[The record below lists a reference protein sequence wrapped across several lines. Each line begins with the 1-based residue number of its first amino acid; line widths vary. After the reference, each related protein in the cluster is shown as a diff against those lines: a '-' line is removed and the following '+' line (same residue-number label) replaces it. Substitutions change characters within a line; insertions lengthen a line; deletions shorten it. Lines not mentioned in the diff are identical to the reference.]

1 MHGKTKE
8 KKLRKTLSGETRKYS
23 TSHTLKVLS
32 KHIKGFWKDA
42 ILTWGCVILETA
54 LEILIAFFIQFLLE
68 QVRINNINGIILW
81 ACIIAGM
88 AVLAAVLGV
97 LAGYWASSASAGF
110 GRNLRQSMF
119 EKVQD
124 YSFKN
129 IDKFS
134 PSSIVTR
141 TTTDVTNVQF
151 SFMMTIRMVLR
162 APLMMLFALIMC
174 FIMAPGLAWIF
185 LIIIPLVLFVLLF
198 IASKAHRRFVLIFNT
213 YDDLNESVEEDVDG
227 IRVVKSF
234 DRKSYHVS
242 HFNKV
247 SDFIYKNYVANERLL
262 SFNNPFMNFAIFTA
276 MILISILGSKIITSN
291 VEVVNSLNGLIAS
304 PVNLTVESLSSLF
317 TYVMMIFMALMMVSM
332 VYVMITIARNS
343 AERIVEIL
351 DEVPDIRNND
361 HPIMEVPNGNVD
373 FNHVSFGYAAGKY
386 VLNDVDLHFK
396 EGETV
401 GIIGPTGS
409 SKTSLVSL
417 MARLYDVNEGDV
429 QIGGIDVRDY
439 DIKTLRD
446 AVSVVLQK
454 NVLFTGTIRDN
465 LKWGNENAS
474 DEEIWAA
481 CDLAQASEFLHTF
494 PKGLDT
500 PITEGGTN
508 VSGGQKQRLCI
519 ARALLKN
526 PKILILDDSTSA
538 CDTHTDSLIREG
550 LAKTKPNVTKFIIA
564 QRVLSIKDC
573 DTILVLESGG
583 KIVDKGNNDE
593 LMKRCSVYKELY
605 ESQLGGGDFDVH
617 E

>member
-1 MHGKTKE
+1 MEKTKE
-8 KKLRKTLSGETRKYS
+8 KKIRKTLSGETRKYS

-185 LIIIPLVLFVLLF
+185 LIIIPLVLFVLLL

-351 DEVPDIRNND
+351 DEVPDVRNND

-373 FNHVSFGYAAGKY
+373 FNHVSFGYAPGKY

-429 QIGGIDVRDY
+429 EIGGIDVRDY

>member
-1 MHGKTKE
+1 MEKTKE

>member
-1 MHGKTKE
+1 MEKTKD
-8 KKLRKTLSGETRKYS
+8 KKVKKTLLTGEERKYS
-23 TSHTLKVLS
+23 MRHVLGTLSHSV
-32 KHIKGFWKDA
+32 KGFGKDTT
-42 ILTWGCVILETA
+42 LTWLCVIVETA
-54 LEILIAFFIQFLLE
+54 LEILIAFFIQYLLGA
-68 QVRINNINGIILW
+68 VRQNDLNGIILW
-81 ACIIAGM
+81 ACVIAGM
-88 AVLAAVLGV
+88 AIFAAVTGI

-119 EKVQD
+119 EKVQT

-134 PSSIVTR
+134 SASIVTR
-141 TTTDVTNVQF
+141 ITTDVSNVQF

-162 APLMMLFALIMC
+162 APLMMIFALIMC
-174 FIMAPGLAWIF
+174 FVMAPGLAWIF
-185 LIIIPLVLFVLLF
+185 LIIIPVVLFVLIF
-198 IASKAHRRFVLIFNT
+198 IASKAHKRFILIFNT

-234 DRKSYHVS
+234 DRKNYHVS

-247 SDFIYKNYVANERLL
+247 SDFIYKNYVANEKLL
-262 SFNNPFMNFAIFTA
+262 SFNNPFMNLAIFSA
-276 MILISILGSKIITSN
+276 MILISILGATLITQN
-291 VEVVNSLNGLIAS
+291 VEVTGSGAN
-304 PVNLTVESLSSLF
+304 PLTLGVESLSSLF
-317 TYVMMIFMALMMVSM
+317 TYVMMILMALMMVSM

-343 AERIVEIL
+343 AERVVEIL
-351 DEVPDIRNND
+351 DEVPDIRNSEN
-361 HPIMEVPNGNVD
+361 PIHEVPNGNVD
-373 FNHVSFGYAAGKY
+373 YNHVSFGYVDGKY
-386 VLNDVDLHFK
+386 VLSDVDLHFK

-417 MARLYDVNEGDV
+417 MARLYDVNEGNV
-429 QIGGIDVRDY
+429 SVGGVDVRNY
-439 DIKTLRD
+439 DIQTLRD

-454 NVLFTGTIRDN
+454 NVLFTGTIREN
-465 LKWGNENAS
+465 LKWGNENAT

-481 CDLAQASEFLHTF
+481 CDIAQASEFLHSF
-494 PKGLDT
+494 PEGLDT
-500 PITEGGTN
+500 MITEGGTN

-573 DTILVLESGG
+573 DTIIVLESGG

-593 LMKRCSVYKELY
+593 LMQRCSVYKELY

>member
-1 MHGKTKE
+1 MEKTKE
-8 KKLRKTLSGETRKYS
+8 KKIRKTLSGETRKYS

-291 VEVVNSLNGLIAS
+291 VEVVNSLNGLVAS

-373 FNHVSFGYAAGKY
+373 FNHVSFGYAPGKY

-429 QIGGIDVRDY
+429 EIGGIDVRDY

>member
-1 MHGKTKE
+1 MEKTKE

-185 LIIIPLVLFVLLF
+185 LIIVPLVLFVLLF

-373 FNHVSFGYAAGKY
+373 FNHVSFGYAPGKY

>member
-1 MHGKTKE
+1 MEKTKE

-550 LAKTKPNVTKFIIA
+550 LAKTKPNVTKFIID

>member
-1 MHGKTKE
+1 MEKTKE
-8 KKLRKTLSGETRKYS
+8 KKIRKTLSGETRKYS

-198 IASKAHRRFVLIFNT
+198 IASKAHRRFVLIFNI

-291 VEVVNSLNGLIAS
+291 VEVVNSLNGLVAS

-373 FNHVSFGYAAGKY
+373 FNHVSFGYAPGKY

-429 QIGGIDVRDY
+429 EIGGIDVRDY

>member
-1 MHGKTKE
+1 MEKTKE
-8 KKLRKTLSGETRKYS
+8 KKIRKTLSGEERKYS
-23 TSHTLKVLS
+23 TSHTLKVLG

-42 ILTWGCVILETA
+42 ILTWTCVILETA

-68 QVRINNINGIILW
+68 QVRANNINGIILW

-88 AVLAAVLGV
+88 AVLAAGLGV

-110 GRNLRQSMF
+110 GRNLRQGMF

-291 VEVVNSLNGLIAS
+291 VEVVNGLNGLATS
-304 PVNLTVESLSSLF
+304 PINLTVESLSSLF

-519 ARALLKN
+519 ARALLKD

-593 LMKRCSVYKELY
+593 LMERCSVYKELY

>member
-1 MHGKTKE
+1 MEKTKE
-8 KKLRKTLSGETRKYS
+8 KKIRKTLSGETRKYS

-185 LIIIPLVLFVLLF
+185 LIIIPLVLFVLLL

-291 VEVVNSLNGLIAS
+291 VEVVNSLNGLVAS
-304 PVNLTVESLSSLF
+304 PINLTVESLSSLF

-373 FNHVSFGYAAGKY
+373 FNHVSFGYAPGKY

-429 QIGGIDVRDY
+429 EIGGIDVRDY

>member
-1 MHGKTKE
+1 MEKTKE
-8 KKLRKTLSGETRKYS
+8 KKIRKTLSGETRKYS

-291 VEVVNSLNGLIAS
+291 VEVVNSLNGLVAS
-304 PVNLTVESLSSLF
+304 PINLTVESLSSLF

-373 FNHVSFGYAAGKY
+373 FNHVSFGYAPGKY

>member
-1 MHGKTKE
+1 MEKTKE

-42 ILTWGCVILETA
+42 ILTWDCVILETA

-198 IASKAHRRFVLIFNT
+198 IASKAYRRFVLIFNT

-291 VEVVNSLNGLIAS
+291 VEVVNSLNGLVAS

>member
-1 MHGKTKE
+1 MEKTKE
-8 KKLRKTLSGETRKYS
+8 KKIRKTLSGETRKYS

-42 ILTWGCVILETA
+42 ILTWTCVILETA

-68 QVRINNINGIILW
+68 QVRANNINGVILW

-88 AVLAAVLGV
+88 AVLAAGLGI

-110 GRNLRQSMF
+110 GRNLRQGMF

-291 VEVVNSLNGLIAS
+291 VEVVNGLNGLAAS
-304 PVNLTVESLSSLF
+304 PINLTVESLSSLF

-429 QIGGIDVRDY
+429 QIGGIDVRNY

-519 ARALLKN
+519 ARALLKD

-593 LMKRCSVYKELY
+593 LMERCSVYKELY

>member
-1 MHGKTKE
+1 MEKTKE

-332 VYVMITIARNS
+332 VYIMITIARNS

-564 QRVLSIKDC
+564 QRVLSIKDY

>member
-1 MHGKTKE
+1 MEKTKE
-8 KKLRKTLSGETRKYS
+8 KKIRKTLSGEERKCS
-23 TSHTLKVLS
+23 TSHTLKVLG

-42 ILTWGCVILETA
+42 ILTWTCVILETA

-68 QVRINNINGIILW
+68 QVRANNINGIILW

-88 AVLAAVLGV
+88 AVLAAGLGI

-110 GRNLRQSMF
+110 GRNLRQGMF

-234 DRKSYHVS
+234 DRKTYHVS

-291 VEVVNSLNGLIAS
+291 VEVVNGLNGLAAS
-304 PVNLTVESLSSLF
+304 PINLTVESLSSLF

-373 FNHVSFGYAAGKY
+373 FNHVSFGYASGKY

-396 EGETV
+396 QGETV

-417 MARLYDVNEGDV
+417 MARLYDVNEGNV

-519 ARALLKN
+519 ARALLKD

-593 LMKRCSVYKELY
+593 LMERCSVYKELY

>member
-1 MHGKTKE
+1 MEKTKE

-185 LIIIPLVLFVLLF
+185 LIIIPLVLFVLLL

-291 VEVVNSLNGLIAS
+291 VEVVNSLNGLVAS

-373 FNHVSFGYAAGKY
+373 FNHVSFGYAPGKY

-429 QIGGIDVRDY
+429 EIGGIDVRDY

>member
-1 MHGKTKE
+1 MEKTKE
-8 KKLRKTLSGETRKYS
+8 KKIRKTLSGETRKYS

-373 FNHVSFGYAAGKY
+373 FNHVSFGYAPGKY

>member
-1 MHGKTKE
+1 MEKTKE
-8 KKLRKTLSGETRKYS
+8 KKLRKTLSDETRNYS

-234 DRKSYHVS
+234 DRKNYHVS

-291 VEVVNSLNGLIAS
+291 VEVVDSLNGLVAS

-519 ARALLKN
+519 ARAIAVKPQILLMDE
-526 PKILILDDSTSA
+526 PAASLDPVATM
-538 CDTHTDSLIREG
+538 
-550 LAKTKPNVTKFIIA
+550 
-564 QRVLSIKDC
+564 Q
-573 DTILVLESGG
+573 LE
-583 KIVDKGNNDE
+583 E
-593 LMKRCSVYKELY
+593 TM
-605 ESQLGGGDFDVH
+605 F
-617 E
+617 

>member
-1 MHGKTKE
+1 MEKTKE
-8 KKLRKTLSGETRKYS
+8 KKIRKTLSGEERKYS
-23 TSHTLKVLS
+23 TSHTLKVLG

-42 ILTWGCVILETA
+42 ILTWTCVILETA

-373 FNHVSFGYAAGKY
+373 FNHVSFGYASGKY

-396 EGETV
+396 QGETV

-417 MARLYDVNEGDV
+417 MARLYDVNEGNV

-465 LKWGNENAS
+465 LKWGSENAS

-519 ARALLKN
+519 ARALLKD

>member
-1 MHGKTKE
+1 MEKTKE

-317 TYVMMIFMALMMVSM
+317 TYVMMIFMALMIVSM

-605 ESQLGGGDFDVH
+605 ESQLGGGDFDAH

>member
-1 MHGKTKE
+1 MEKTKE

-276 MILISILGSKIITSN
+276 MILISVLGSKIITSN
-291 VEVVNSLNGLIAS
+291 VEVVNSLNGLVAS

-373 FNHVSFGYAAGKY
+373 FNHVSFGYASGKY

-396 EGETV
+396 QGETV

-417 MARLYDVNEGDV
+417 MARLYDVNEGNV

-593 LMKRCSVYKELY
+593 LMERCSVYKELY

>member
-1 MHGKTKE
+1 MEKTKE

-42 ILTWGCVILETA
+42 ILTWTCVILEAA

-68 QVRINNINGIILW
+68 QVRANNINGIILW

-88 AVLAAVLGV
+88 AVLAAGLGI

-110 GRNLRQSMF
+110 GRNLRQGMF

-291 VEVVNSLNGLIAS
+291 VEVVNGLNGLAAS
-304 PVNLTVESLSSLF
+304 PINLTVESLSSLF

-351 DEVPDIRNND
+351 DEVPGIRNND

-593 LMKRCSVYKELY
+593 LMERCSVYKELY

>member
-1 MHGKTKE
+1 MEKTKE

-185 LIIIPLVLFVLLF
+185 LIIIPLVLFILLF

-291 VEVVNSLNGLIAS
+291 VEVVNSLNGLVAS

>member
-1 MHGKTKE
+1 MEKTKE

-481 CDLAQASEFLHTF
+481 CDLAQVSEFLHTF

>member
-1 MHGKTKE
+1 MEKTKE

-605 ESQLGGGDFDVH
+605 ESQLGGGDFDAH

>member
-1 MHGKTKE
+1 MEKTKE

-88 AVLAAVLGV
+88 AVLAAILGI

-185 LIIIPLVLFVLLF
+185 LIIIPLVLFILLF

-291 VEVVNSLNGLIAS
+291 VEVVNSLNGLVAS

-396 EGETV
+396 EGETI

-417 MARLYDVNEGDV
+417 MARLYDVNEGNV
-429 QIGGIDVRDY
+429 EIGGIDVRDY

>member
-1 MHGKTKE
+1 MEKTKE
-8 KKLRKTLSGETRKYS
+8 KKIRKTLSGETRKYS

>member
-1 MHGKTKE
+1 MEKTKE

-291 VEVVNSLNGLIAS
+291 VEVVNSLNGLVAS

-417 MARLYDVNEGDV
+417 MARLYDVNEGNV
-429 QIGGIDVRDY
+429 EIGGIDVRDY

-494 PKGLDT
+494 PKGLGT

>member
-1 MHGKTKE
+1 MEKTKE
-8 KKLRKTLSGETRKYS
+8 KKIRKTLSGEERKYS
-23 TSHTLKVLS
+23 TSHTLKVLG

-42 ILTWGCVILETA
+42 ILTWTCVILETA

-68 QVRINNINGIILW
+68 QVRANNINGIILW

-88 AVLAAVLGV
+88 AVLAAGLGI

-110 GRNLRQSMF
+110 GRNLRQGMF

-291 VEVVNSLNGLIAS
+291 VEVVNGLNGLAAS
-304 PVNLTVESLSSLF
+304 PINLTVESLSSLF

-373 FNHVSFGYAAGKY
+373 FNHVSFGYASGKY

-396 EGETV
+396 QGETV

-417 MARLYDVNEGDV
+417 MARLYDVNEGNV
-429 QIGGIDVRDY
+429 EIGGIDVRDY

-519 ARALLKN
+519 ARALLKD

-593 LMKRCSVYKELY
+593 LMERCSVYKELY

>member
-1 MHGKTKE
+1 MEKTKE
-8 KKLRKTLSGETRKYS
+8 KKIRKTLSGEERKCS
-23 TSHTLKVLS
+23 TSHTLKVLG

-42 ILTWGCVILETA
+42 ILTWTCVILETA

-68 QVRINNINGIILW
+68 QVRANNINGIILW

-88 AVLAAVLGV
+88 AVLAAGLGI

-110 GRNLRQSMF
+110 GRNLRQGMF

-234 DRKSYHVS
+234 DRKTYHVS

-291 VEVVNSLNGLIAS
+291 VEVVNGLNGLAAS
-304 PVNLTVESLSSLF
+304 PINLTVESLSSLF

-373 FNHVSFGYAAGKY
+373 FNHVSFGYASGKY

-396 EGETV
+396 QGETV

-417 MARLYDVNEGDV
+417 MARLYDVNEGNV
-429 QIGGIDVRDY
+429 QIGEIDVRDY

-519 ARALLKN
+519 ARALLKD

-593 LMKRCSVYKELY
+593 LMERCSVYKELY

>member
-1 MHGKTKE
+1 MEKAKE
-8 KKLRKTLSGETRKYS
+8 KKIRKTLSGETRKYS

-291 VEVVNSLNGLIAS
+291 LEVVNSLNGLIAS

-373 FNHVSFGYAAGKY
+373 FNHVSFGYAPGKY

-429 QIGGIDVRDY
+429 EIGGIDVRDY

-446 AVSVVLQK
+446 VVSVVLQK